1 MNEFNEKFPLVKLFS
16 LPGDICYMYD
26 GRVNIFLQLS
36 AMEEKMVR
44 EYMDLCLKSE
54 GDSDMKSLSPSASQF
69 IGSLQRQ
76 GILIPGPLTQRVGCS
91 EENISN
97 VLEQSKAKAVVRK
110 LTIEVT
116 NGCNLRCR
124 YCPYT
129 INEAMG
135 KGKKHGNSSIDKEVA
150 KLAIGEYFQSYT
162 TMLEKVR
169 SVAADNIDLF
179 LKRNPPAI
187 GFYGGEA
194 LLEFP
199 LIKELIMYIKALPW
213 EEQGIPLEKLAINI
227 TTNATLLNKEIIE
240 FCVLHKIF
248 LSVSFDGPP
257 AENDKNRV
265 FKNGHGSGEVVE
277 KALDLIKEISDDYL
291 LRYVKIQAVMA
302 PEYDAAKVYKYF
314 HDRSNGTHYAGVSMF
329 SFLEYTDYRDRE
341 EARAVTQGFSV
352 IERIRAVY
360 SDTISLEELTGVINH
375 DPLLKTWLKFVYAIL
390 AKAYDTPKI
399 NENFFNSCFVGKA
412 GLFVDTKGKYHLC
425 ERSDFSMPIGDV
437 HSGKDEEAITHIYT
451 GYFKVMDS
459 KECRNCWA
467 AHFCTLCIAALVKE
481 GKIVPPHRFQCEDI
495 RSSMEA
501 QIKDLL
507 YIKKFYPKILLC
519 MDNMYAQANDTT
531 IDDFLSYINE
541 S

>member
-36 AMEEKMVR
+36 TMEEKMVR

-76 GILIPGPLTQRVGCS
+76 GILIPGPLAQRVGCS

-129 INEAMG
+129 INEALG

-169 SVAADNIDLF
+169 NVAADNIDLF

-199 LIKELIMYIKALPW
+199 LIKELIMYIKSLPW
-213 EEQGIPLEKLAINI
+213 EEQGIPLEKLTINI

-265 FKNGHGSGEVVE
+265 FKNGHGSGKGFGFNQRNIRRLFTPVCENTG
-277 KALDLIKEISDDYL
+277 SDGS
-291 LRYVKIQAVMA
+291 RV
-302 PEYDAAKVYKYF
+302 
-314 HDRSNGTHYAGVSMF
+314 
-329 SFLEYTDYRDRE
+329 
-341 EARAVTQGFSV
+341 
-352 IERIRAVY
+352 
-360 SDTISLEELTGVINH
+360 
-375 DPLLKTWLKFVYAIL
+375 
-390 AKAYDTPKI
+390 
-399 NENFFNSCFVGKA
+399 
-412 GLFVDTKGKYHLC
+412 
-425 ERSDFSMPIGDV
+425 
-437 HSGKDEEAITHIYT
+437 
-451 GYFKVMDS
+451 
-459 KECRNCWA
+459 
-467 AHFCTLCIAALVKE
+467 
-481 GKIVPPHRFQCEDI
+481 
-495 RSSMEA
+495 
-501 QIKDLL
+501 
-507 YIKKFYPKILLC
+507 
-519 MDNMYAQANDTT
+519 
-531 IDDFLSYINE
+531 
-541 S
+541 